1 MNDPFIYITRAV
13 PDATLEVLRL
23 ELPGARIVVNPYDR
37 NLTRTEILDSAR
49 GCDAMVCTLADPI
62 DEALLR
68 ALAPKMRVVA
78 QYAVGV
84 NNIALDIARELG
96 VVVCNTPDVLTDA
109 TAEIAVGLMLACARR
124 LIEGDTLT
132 RQGQFRG
139 WAPLFHL
146 GHGVYDKTV
155 GVIGAGRIGRR
166 VAHTMRRGFGCE
178 IIYHARAPRPDWEA
192 ALQACFMPLDELL
205 AVSDF
210 VTLHCPLTP
219 ETRHLLDARRLALM
233 KPTAVLVNTARGAVI
248 DEKALVEALR
258 ARRIAAAGLDVYE
271 REPGLEP
278 GLSELP
284 NVVLLPHIGSATH
297 ETRDEMGRMCARAV
311 VAVLTGQEPRHR
323 VA

>member
-1 MNDPFIYITRAV
+1 MNDPVIYITRAV
-13 PDATLEVLRL
+13 PHATLELLRR
-23 ELPGARIVVNPYDR
+23 ELPGARIAVNPHDR
-37 NLTRTEILDSAR
+37 NLTRAEIMDFAR
-49 GCDAMVCTLADPI
+49 GCDALICTLADPI

-68 ALAPKMRVVA
+68 ALAPGLRVVA

-84 NNIALDIARELG
+84 NNIALDAARELG
-96 VVVCNTPDVLTDA
+96 IAVCNTPDVLTDA
-109 TAEIAVGLMLACARR
+109 TAEVAVGLMLACARR

-132 RQGQFRG
+132 RQGQFAG

-146 GHGVYDKTV
+146 GHGVYGKTV
-155 GVIGAGRIGRR
+155 GVIGAGRIGKR
-166 VAHTMRRGFGCE
+166 VAHTMRQGFGCA
-178 IIYHARAPRPDWEA
+178 IAYHARGRRPDWEA
-192 ALQACFMPLDELL
+192 ALQARFMPLDELL

-233 KPTAVLVNTARGAVI
+233 KPTAVLVNTARGPVI

-258 ARRIAAAGLDVYE
+258 ARRIAGAGLDVYE
-271 REPGLEP
+271 REPELEP

-284 NVVLLPHIGSATH
+284 NVVLQPHIGSATH